1 MGALDEEVAAL
12 AREPNFASLTT
23 LLSDGFP
30 VSSLMWIDADDDHL
44 LINTE
49 RHRLKY
55 RNVCADPRVQILIM
69 DRDDLG
75 HYAAV
80 RGIVSEHISGQAAR
94 DHIDRLSQKYQGEPF
109 DAERIISE
117 RIILKISPLRQR
129 VRHSTVV
136 IE

>member
-1 MGALDEEVAAL
+1 VGALDEEVAVL

-23 LLSDGFP
+23 LLPDGFP

-55 RNVCADPRVQILIM
+55 RNVCADPRVQLLIM

-80 RGIVSEHISGQAAR
+80 RGVVSEQIAGQAAK
-94 DHIDRLSQKYQGEPF
+94 DHIDRLAQKYLGQPF
-109 DAERIISE
+109 DPERIISE

-129 VRHSTVV
+129 VRHSTDVV
-136 IE
+136 E

>member
-1 MGALDEEVAAL
+1 VGALDDEVAAL
-12 AREPNFASLTT
+12 ARGANFASLTT
-23 LLSDGFP
+23 LLPDGSP

-55 RNVCADPRVQILIM
+55 RNVSADPRVQVLII
-69 DRDDLG
+69 DQDDLG

-80 RGIVSEHISGQAAR
+80 RGIVSEQVTGQAAR
-94 DHIDRLSQKYQGEPF
+94 DHIDRLAQKYLGQPF
-109 DAERIISE
+109 DSERVISE

-129 VRHSTVV
+129 VRHSSVV
-136 IE
+136 VE

>member
-12 AREPNFASLTT
+12 AREPNVASLTT
-23 LLSDGFP
+23 LLPDGSP
-30 VSSLMWIDADDDHL
+30 VSSLMWVDADDDHL

-55 RNVCADPRVQILIM
+55 RNVCADPRVQLLII

-80 RGIVSEHISGQAAR
+80 RGIVSEQVSGQAAS
-94 DHIDRLSQKYQGEPF
+94 DHIDRLAQKYLGQPF
-109 DAERIISE
+109 DPERVISE